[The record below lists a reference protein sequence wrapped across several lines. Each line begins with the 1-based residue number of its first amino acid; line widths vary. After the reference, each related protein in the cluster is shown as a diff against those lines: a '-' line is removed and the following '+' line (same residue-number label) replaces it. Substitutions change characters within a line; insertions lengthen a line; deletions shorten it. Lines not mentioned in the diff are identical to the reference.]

1 MKNKALKVQPRFRSN
16 TYDTSSVIGVGD
28 GGKIT
33 AANVVAKKNLLKRAP
48 KLKEKHS
55 SSNSPVVGIGS
66 NSFDGKVE

>member
-16 TYDTSSVIGVGD
+16 TYDTSVIGVGD

-48 KLKEKHS
+48 KLKEKQS
-55 SSNSPVVGIGS
+55 SSNSLVVGIGS
-66 NSFDGKVE
+66 NSFDGKVG